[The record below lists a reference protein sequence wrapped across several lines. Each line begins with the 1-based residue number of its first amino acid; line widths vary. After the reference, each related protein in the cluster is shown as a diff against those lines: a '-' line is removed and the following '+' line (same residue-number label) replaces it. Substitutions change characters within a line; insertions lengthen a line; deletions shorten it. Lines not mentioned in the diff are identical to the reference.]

1 MTAIYWWVIA
11 LVLGVSELLSGTF
24 FMLML
29 ALAAALTALAAHAG
43 VSGWPWQVAL
53 FAILSVGLTAF
64 WRRHRPRVLR
74 VQDNALNQG
83 AGRWVGRELVLTEGI
98 SAGSGRA
105 ALDDSFWNVR
115 GPDCAP
121 GTRARI
127 VSVDGN
133 TLVVELL

>member
-29 ALAAALTALAAHAG
+29 ALAAALTAVAAHAG
-43 VSGWPWQVAL
+43 VSDWPWQVAL
-53 FAILSVGLTAF
+53 FAILSVGLTAL

-74 VQDNALNQG
+74 VQDNALNRG
-83 AGRWVGRELVLTEGI
+83 SDRWVGRELVLTEGLE
-98 SAGSGRA
+98 AGSGRA
-105 ALDDSFWNVR
+105 SLDDSFWAVR

-121 GTRARI
+121 GTRVRVVA
-127 VSVDGN
+127 VDGN
-133 TLVVELL
+133 TLVVEPV